1 MTLFLKYYGKI
12 PYYLIRILVLKVVL
26 SLRLSARF
34 NLSEILFLV
43 PFVLFYKYT
52 LGALESLSATINL
65 FID

>member
-43 PFVLFYKYT
+43 PFVLFYKYA